1 MASKKDDEHLVLIE
15 QGPGGEGDYTGFV
28 GEVLSSV
35 TFKAPE
41 VMSTPQPPHWQKRN
55 INTLPYYNETIEI
68 QPFTQIKKP
77 TPGNVLIE
85 ARIKID
91 VIAETGSTAEKLDPD
106 KKGSKVKTE
115 AGEEIDLSEQDWQ
128 AKKVVAGEPFIF
140 ASRVKH
146 NEDPPKSK
154 PPDFSSTTIKE
165 LIPPLG
171 DFVNSINSSLEEYKG
186 MVKLAS
192 ESIQPTIDMIDKR
205 VKKAENV
212 AQQIINIQNQF
223 NALRNAGLYSLELA
237 PERGG
242 TARLKA
248 RLQSATNQPPSSLT
262 FCAGFMLVAGS
273 PDGMTSEAIA
283 VSHNT
288 LKGLL
293 GM

>member
-1 MASKKDDEHLVLIE
+1 
-15 QGPGGEGDYTGFV
+15 
-28 GEVLSSV
+28 
-35 TFKAPE
+35 
-41 VMSTPQPPHWQKRN
+41 
-55 INTLPYYNETIEI
+55 
-68 QPFTQIKKP
+68 
-77 TPGNVLIE
+77 
-85 ARIKID
+85 
-91 VIAETGSTAEKLDPD
+91 
-106 KKGSKVKTE
+106 
-115 AGEEIDLSEQDWQ
+115 
-128 AKKVVAGEPFIF
+128 
-140 ASRVKH
+140 
-146 NEDPPKSK
+146 
-154 PPDFSSTTIKE
+154 
-165 LIPPLG
+165 
-171 DFVNSINSSLEEYKG
+171 
-186 MVKLAS
+186 
-192 ESIQPTIDMIDKR
+192 MIDKR

-212 AQQIINIQNQF
+212 DQQIINIQNQF